1 MWRKS
6 MGSHRYRF
14 RCYSTDI
21 GSRVIQRKER
31 QFRIGIR
38 QQIEIV
44 TEIPAFTGGIPT
56 DRAIW
61 LGEVSITVAVEIA
74 ILPAVTGMVGAETAP
89 FSFGFLTFFLTG
101 GLQWGEKLGVA

>member
-1 MWRKS
+1 MGVMFGSS
-6 MGSHRYRF
+6 MIHG
-14 RCYSTDI
+14 
-21 GSRVIQRKER
+21 KER
-31 QFRIGIR
+31 QIR
-38 QQIEIV
+38 VSIRKDVEIV
-44 TEIPAFTGGIPT
+44 AKVPAIAGGIPT

-89 FSFGFLTFFLTG
+89 FSFGFLTFFFTG

>member
-1 MWRKS
+1 M
-6 MGSHRYRF
+6 
-14 RCYSTDI
+14 
-21 GSRVIQRKER
+21 IQGKDR
-31 QFRIGIR
+31 QIRIRICKDVK
-38 QQIEIV
+38 IIAKVPVV
-44 TEIPAFTGGIPT
+44 TGRIPT